1 MPLTEG
7 YPHPEYIETPQ
18 WLAQHLND
26 PNVRV
31 VDARGAKEYAEG
43 HIPGAINAPSPLF
56 KAADGMETCSAE
68 EFAQVAGQMGIRPT
82 DIVIAYEPAGAGA
95 GRVWWAFER
104 FGHPAVR
111 YLPGGLKAW
120 QAAGH
125 PVSTE
130 PSTRPPVRYELQQTH
145 DDMACTLPQAIS
157 SLDQKDV
164 LFWDTR
170 SEGEYTGAEGRNNP
184 RVGHIPKAVHLEWSD
199 LTDPATGMFKPE
211 TEMRRILEAKGI
223 TPEMEVVTY

>member
-7 YPHPEYIETPQ
+7 YPHPECLETPE
-18 WLAQHLND
+18 WLAQHLKD
-26 PNVRV
+26 PEVRI
-31 VDARGAKEYAEG
+31 VDARSPKDYAEG

-56 KAADGMETCSAE
+56 KAGDGMETCSAE
-68 EFAQVAGQMGIRPT
+68 EFAQVAGQMGIRAT
-82 DIVIAYEPAGAGA
+82 DTVIAYEPAGAGA

-104 FGHPAVR
+104 FGHPTVR

-120 QAAGH
+120 RAAGH

-130 PSTRPPVRYELQQTH
+130 PFQYPPVRYQVQQPH
-145 DDMACTLPQAIS
+145 DDLACTVPQAIS
-157 SLDQKDV
+157 SLGREGV

-170 SEGEYTGAEGRNNP
+170 SADEYTGADARNNP

-199 LTDPATGMFKPE
+199 LTDTATGMFKPAE
-211 TEMRRILEAKGI
+211 EMRRILDAKGI
-223 TPEMEVVTY
+223 RPEMEVITY